1 MSKFLD
7 AIETVRTWVVGDRR
21 SEVERRTRKSK
32 RKTTKRKAD
41 RRKKSE

>member
-7 AIETVRTWVVGDRR
+7 AIETVRTWVIGDRR

-32 RKTTKRKAD
+32 RKSTKRKAD
-41 RRKKSE
+41 RRKKGE

>member
-21 SEVERRTRKSK
+21 EEVERRAKKSK
-32 RKTTKRKAD
+32 RKKNTKRKAV
-41 RRKKSE
+41 RRKKD

>member
-7 AIETVRTWVVGDRR
+7 AIETVRTWVIGDRR

-41 RRKKSE
+41 RTKKSE

>member
-21 SEVERRTRKSK
+21 SEVERRTKKSK
-32 RKTTKRKAD
+32 RKKNTKRKAV
-41 RRKKSE
+41 RRKTD

>member
-7 AIETVRTWVVGDRR
+7 AIETVRTWVIGDRR

-41 RRKKSE
+41 RRKKRE

>member
-21 SEVERRTRKSK
+21 EEVERRAKKSK
-32 RKTTKRKAD
+32 RKNTIGKRTKRK
-41 RRKKSE
+41 

>member
-7 AIETVRTWVVGDRR
+7 AIETVRTWVIGDRR

-41 RRKKSE
+41 RRKKGE

>member
-21 SEVERRTRKSK
+21 EEVESRAKKSK
-32 RKTTKRKAD
+32 RKNTKRKAV
-41 RRKKSE
+41 RRKKD

>member
-7 AIETVRTWVVGDRR
+7 AIETVRTWIVGDRR

-32 RKTTKRKAD
+32 RKSTKRKTD
-41 RRKKSE
+41 RRKKGE